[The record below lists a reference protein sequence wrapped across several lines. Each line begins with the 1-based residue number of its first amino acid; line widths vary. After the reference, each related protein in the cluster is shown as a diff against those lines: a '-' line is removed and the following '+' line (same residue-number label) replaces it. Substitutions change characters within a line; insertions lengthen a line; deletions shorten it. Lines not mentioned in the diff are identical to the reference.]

1 MEVTFLGSGAA
12 VASSA
17 YNVSMMVDRTLLLDA
32 GAPLC
37 VHLPRAGVSIST
49 PSAVILTHF
58 HADHTF
64 GLASMILGRVLL
76 EDPPPPLAIIGP
88 TGTKA
93 YVSQLLEFA
102 WGPEMLQ
109 AARDLRQLEVEEM
122 APGEEIG
129 VAGYRLT
136 AYRMSHT
143 SRFLCLGYLLA
154 GADVRLG
161 YSGDAEASPE
171 LESLLQASDHA
182 VVEMTYETP
191 GPMHLS
197 RVEVEGMVR
206 RHPSVRFIVTHLGTD
221 SRVTGALAAGD
232 FLTVRLPLPLPPGR

>member
-17 YNVSMMVDRTLLLDA
+17 YNVSMLVDRTLLLDA

-37 VHLPRAGVSIST
+37 VHLPRAGISVST

-64 GLASMILGRVLL
+64 GLASLILGRVLL
-76 EDPPPPLAIIGP
+76 DEPPPPLAIIGP

-93 YVSQLLEFA
+93 YVNQLVEFA
-102 WGPEMLQ
+102 WGPEMMQ
-109 AARDLRQLEVEEM
+109 AARDRRQLEVKEIG
-122 APGEEIG
+122 PGEEIG
-129 VAGYRLT
+129 LAGYRLT
-136 AYRMSHT
+136 AYRMTHS
-143 SRFLCLGYLLA
+143 SRFVCLGYVLA

-171 LESLLQASDHA
+171 LESMLKASDHA
-182 VVEMTYETP
+182 VVEMTYERP

-197 RVEVEGMVR
+197 RAQVEDLVK
-206 RHPSVRFIVTHLGTD
+206 RHPSVRFILTHLGTD
-221 SRVTGALAAGD
+221 STVTGALAARD
-232 FLTVRLPLPLPPGR
+232 FLTVRLPMPSSPGR

>member
-17 YNVSMMVDRTLLLDA
+17 YNVSMLVDRTLLLDA

-37 VHLPRAGVSIST
+37 VHLPRAGVSISA
-49 PSAVILTHF
+49 PSTVVLTHF

-76 EDPPPPLAIIGP
+76 DDPPPPLAIIGP
-88 TGTKA
+88 SGTKA
-93 YVSQLLEFA
+93 YVNQLVEFA
-102 WGPEMLQ
+102 WGPEILQ
-109 AARDLRQLEVEEM
+109 TAVDLRQLEVEEIG
-122 APGEEIG
+122 PGDEIA
-129 VAGYRLT
+129 VAGYQLT
-136 AYRMSHT
+136 AFRMTHT
-143 SRFLCLGYLLA
+143 SRFLCLGYVLA
-154 GADVRLG
+154 NADVRLG

-171 LESLLQASDHA
+171 LESLVQASDHA

-197 RVEVEGMVR
+197 RVQVEGMVR
-206 RHPSVRFIVTHLGTD
+206 RHPSVRFILTHLGTD
-221 SRVTGALAAGD
+221 SSVSGALAARD
-232 FLTVRLPLPLPPGR
+232 FLTVRLPMP